1 MAEGAGSWPR
11 RQDEEKLQDSQA
23 GRARSQCSVDRRE
36 KGNEGLTSQSCFGAP
51 VEAWA
56 RGRGTGYNKV
66 GTGGVNLGC
75 SASVHRGAPE
85 AVPSCCT

>member
-23 GRARSQCSVDRRE
+23 GRAGSQCSVDQRE

-51 VEAWA
+51 RGGLGKGQGA
-56 RGRGTGYNKV
+56 R
-66 GTGGVNLGC
+66 
-75 SASVHRGAPE
+75 A
-85 AVPSCCT
+85 